1 MPVLVQPKKVSN
13 STKLFLVIFEVL
25 LEGKDQVRQ
34 KAFHDFLRQ
43 NNHVIPMH
51 RTETDFGIEV
61 GRYISYFST
70 LNAIDMH

>member
-34 KAFHDFLRQ
+34 KAFHGFLRQ
-43 NNHVIPMH
+43 IMLYILD
-51 RTETDFGIEV
+51 RDF
-61 GRYISYFST
+61 
-70 LNAIDMH
+70 

>member
-34 KAFHDFLRQ
+34 KAFQDFLRQ
-43 NNHVIPMH
+43 IMLYPC
-51 RTETDFGIEV
+51 IE
-61 GRYISYFST
+61 RKLT
-70 LNAIDMH
+70 LEL